1 MMTGGSG
8 QREKSKGGSGQW
20 FPRLL
25 TWGGLL
31 LIAIGG
37 ITALPAL
44 RDYLF
49 PQDAQSKE
57 FVVTLTPVAVA
68 AEPSATVIFNPPVF
82 STKAPAAPQAQA
94 MVTLGPSPTP
104 QLEALQATATDTLT
118 PLPTSTPLP
127 TMTPTPTP
135 DPASLIPT
143 RLLIPA
149 IGLDAPVVEI
159 GWDAGEVNDAQVSV
173 WNVPKYF
180 AAGWHKTSAP
190 PGRVGNTV
198 LNGHHNIHGEVFRDL
213 IKLKAGDQIFLYVGA
228 TEYAY
233 SVTELHLL
241 EEKGR
246 PVEER
251 MQNAQWI
258 AETEDE
264 RLTLVTCW
272 PYTNNTHRL
281 VIVALPTQPT
291 SATME

>member
-8 QREKSKGGSGQW
+8 QRDKDGSGQW

-44 RDYLF
+44 RDNLF
-49 PQDAQSKE
+49 PPDAHSKE
-57 FVVTLTPVAVA
+57 FVVTLTPVALA

-82 STKAPAAPQAQA
+82 STKAP
-94 MVTLGPSPTP
+94 V
-104 QLEALQATATDTLT
+104 ALQTQATATPGASPTAEATATGT
-118 PLPTSTPLP
+118 PTPWPTPSP
-127 TMTPTPTP
+127 TMTPTPTPTP
-135 DPASLIPT
+135 DPASLVPT

-159 GWDAGEVNDAQVSV
+159 GWDTQDVNGAQVSV
-173 WNVPKYF
+173 WNVPEYF

-190 PGRVGNTV
+190 PGQVGNTV

-213 IKLKAGDQIFLYVGA
+213 INLEAGDQIFLYVGE
-228 TEYAY
+228 TVYTY

-251 MQNAQWI
+251 MQNAQWV
-258 AETEDE
+258 AETNEE

-281 VIVALPTQPT
+281 IIVALPT
-291 SATME
+291 SETME